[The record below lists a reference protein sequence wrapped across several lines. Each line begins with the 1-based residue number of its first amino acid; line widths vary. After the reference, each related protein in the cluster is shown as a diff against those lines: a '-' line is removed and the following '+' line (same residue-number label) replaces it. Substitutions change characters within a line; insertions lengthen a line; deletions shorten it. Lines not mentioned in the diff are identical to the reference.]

1 MSVFLS
7 LSVFENNSFSDCN
20 RCRLG
25 HLAVDMQK
33 QYTHT
38 GGREGDYD
46 MVKEAISQGFEDYRE
61 GTEHFLYTAMRAY
74 RFLRNQGLSIVASDD
89 GGSLDFNYSYK
100 GK

>member
-1 MSVFLS
+1 
-7 LSVFENNSFSDCN
+7 
-20 RCRLG
+20 
-25 HLAVDMQK
+25 MQK
-33 QYTHT
+33 QYTHI
-38 GGREGDYD
+38 GGREGDYE

-74 RFLRNQGLSIVASDD
+74 RFVASDD